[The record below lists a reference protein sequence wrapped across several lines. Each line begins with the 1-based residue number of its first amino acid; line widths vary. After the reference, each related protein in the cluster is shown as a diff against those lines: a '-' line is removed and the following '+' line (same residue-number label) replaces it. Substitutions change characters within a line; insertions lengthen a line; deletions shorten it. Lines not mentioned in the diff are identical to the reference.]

1 VNDLDKVSS
10 IMTSIVNIY
19 EELLSVLKDEREYL
33 INLDMENLSRVI
45 ELKQYI
51 GLNLKNLEDELKNIL
66 NEYGVDNINEFLFLS
81 SKQNSIDHIRVTNGK
96 LLELMDKFN
105 KESVVNRMITQ
116 ESVSFYNSM
125 VNMYMGF
132 VKNQSENYDKDAT
145 IGITQRALSVK
156 V

>member
-1 VNDLDKVSS
+1 MNDLDKVSS

>member
-1 VNDLDKVSS
+1 MNDLEKVSS

-33 INLDMENLSRVI
+33 INLDMENLSKVI

-51 GLNLKNLEDELKNIL
+51 GLNLKNLEDELKNVL
-66 NEYGVDNINEFLFLS
+66 NEYGVENINEFLFMA

-145 IGITQRALSVK
+145 IGITQRALSVR

>member
-1 VNDLDKVSS
+1 MNDLEKVNS
-10 IMTSIVNIY
+10 IMTSIVSIY

-33 INLDMENLSRVI
+33 INLDMENLSKVI

-51 GLNLKNLEDELKNIL
+51 GLNLKNLEDELKNVL
-66 NEYGVDNINEFLFLS
+66 NEYGADNINEFLFMA
-81 SKQNSIDHIRVTNGK
+81 SKQNSIDHIRVINGK